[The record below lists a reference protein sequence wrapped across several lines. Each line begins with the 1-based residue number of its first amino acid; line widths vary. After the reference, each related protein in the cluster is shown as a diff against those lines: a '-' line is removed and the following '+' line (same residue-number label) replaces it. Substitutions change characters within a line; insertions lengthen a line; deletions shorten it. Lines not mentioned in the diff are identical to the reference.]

1 MEALYVAEATSRG
14 GREGHV
20 TTSDGT
26 LDLNITS
33 PKGLGGKGGD
43 GTNPE
48 QLFAAG
54 YAACFESALQLVLN
68 KERIK
73 AENTEITSHVSI
85 GKDPEDG
92 GFKLEVELV
101 GHVEGVERD
110 KVQELLEKA
119 HGVCPYSK
127 ATRGNIE
134 VTVKAK

>member
-73 AENTEITSHVSI
+73 AESTEITSHVSI

-101 GHVEGVERD
+101 GHVEGVARD
-110 KVQELLEKA
+110 KVQELLE
-119 HGVCPYSK
+119 
-127 ATRGNIE
+127 
-134 VTVKAK
+134 